1 MSGGVPEEQQQEQQ
15 RQPIE
20 GLMKTAMETIKEM
33 VSVNTVVGDPV
44 ETPDGSVIMPVS
56 RVACGFGAGGGEF
69 GLPEKNKKEEEA
81 SFGGGAG
88 AGVSVQPVGFLVVGQ
103 GQIRFLPVEGNNVIV
118 DRLIDLAPQVLAKI
132 EALWKK
138 EGQRQDRV
146 PAPGSVP
153 GEGVQAPAGT
163 WAGTPEGGRIGGV

>member
-1 MSGGVPEEQQQEQQ
+1 MPEEQQQERQ

-33 VSVNTVVGDPV
+33 VNVNTVVGDPV
-44 ETPDGSVIMPVS
+44 ETPDGTVIMPVS

-69 GLPEKNKKEEEA
+69 GPLEKEKNEEEA

-103 GQIRFLPVEGNNVIV
+103 GQIRFLPVDGNNVII

-132 EALWKK
+132 ESLWKK
-138 EGQRQDRV
+138 NGPRQYQV
-146 PAPGSVP
+146 QIPAEAA
-153 GEGVQAPAGT
+153 GEGVPPPVTA
-163 WAGTPEGGRIGGV
+163 